1 VGERDLLA
9 PGGSILGDKAELV
22 FSPQEG
28 REGKEGSEVFPGV
41 SDGGGA
47 ADHLREA
54 VGEGGRE
61 GGREGRKEG
70 EKEGR
75 SGKD

>member
-1 VGERDLLA
+1 
-9 PGGSILGDKAELV
+9 
-22 FSPQEG
+22 
-28 REGKEGSEVFPGV
+28 VFPGV